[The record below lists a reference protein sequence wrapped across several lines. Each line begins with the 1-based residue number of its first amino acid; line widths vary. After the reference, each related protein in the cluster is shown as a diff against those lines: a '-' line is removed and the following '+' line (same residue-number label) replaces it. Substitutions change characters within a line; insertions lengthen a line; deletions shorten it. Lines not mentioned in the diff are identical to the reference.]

1 MLERIFYFY
10 SVPFAAPS
18 SKLASVIEATNFAGE
33 TVTWTAG
40 QSRRGLWLHVT
51 APSDEELQLIQQTYA
66 MNEMALE
73 DALETGHPS
82 HYEKYPEGDF
92 ITFRTL
98 ADPQNLSE
106 KTERVSIFL
115 YSDSLLT
122 LSIYPLPYLPR
133 VREIVGRET
142 VDTAAEVAFELL
154 DLGTESYGTFMRALE
169 ERIDEL
175 EQRMF
180 DPDAHRSSE
189 NLVQIVFDLKQRLN
203 TARRFSLDAQDALTL
218 LARHASAEGED
229 LLRFRDVRDNM
240 NRLIKRMDT
249 GRDNLSNLLAIHSSV
264 QSQRMNEVM
273 RTLAAVSTV
282 FLPLTFLAGVW
293 GMNFEHMPEL
303 AWPFGYAMAWTSF
316 LAVALTLAWIFK
328 RRGWW

>member
-1 MLERIFYFY
+1 M
-10 SVPFAAPS
+10 
-18 SKLASVIEATNFAGE
+18 IEATNFAGE
-33 TVTWTAG
+33 RVEWSAG
-40 QSRRGLWLHVT
+40 HGRHGLWVHAT
-51 APSDEELQLIQQTYA
+51 APSEEELRWLDDCYP
-66 MNEMALE
+66 MNELALE
-73 DALETGHPS
+73 DALELGHS
-82 HYEKYPEGDF
+82 SYYQKYPEGDF
-92 ITFRTL
+92 ITFRML
-98 ADPQNLSE
+98 SDPKGLSE
-106 KTERVSIFL
+106 KTERISIFL
-115 YSDSLLT
+115 YDDSLLT

-154 DLGTESYGTFMRALE
+154 DLGTETYSTFIHAIE
-169 ERIDEL
+169 ERVDEL

-180 DPDAHRSSE
+180 DPETQHLGE
-189 NLVQIVFDLKQRLN
+189 NLVQVVFDLKQRLN
-203 TARRFSLDAQDALTL
+203 TARRLTLEAQDALTL
-218 LARHASAEGED
+218 LARHASADEND

-240 NRLIKRMDT
+240 NRLSKRMDT

-303 AWPFGYAMAWTSF
+303 AWPYGYAMAWASF
-316 LAVALTLAWIFK
+316 LAVALTLAWVFK